1 MDKNHVAAINIALL
15 LIVFFLHLVVLNNL
29 VEEIPFKEQTARLE
43 YPKIIVEIYWEP
55 PMSGIAA
62 GSSMYDL
69 TLIGFIIA
77 IILNIAFI
85 LIPTK
90 RKPNQ

>member
-1 MDKNHVAAINIALL
+1 MDKNRVAAINIVLL
-15 LIVFFLHLVVLNNL
+15 LIVFFLHLVVLSNV
-29 VEEIPFKEQTARLE
+29 VEQIPFKEQTARLD

-62 GSSMYDL
+62 GWSMYDL

-77 IILNIAFI
+77 IILNITFI

>member
-1 MDKNHVAAINIALL
+1 LDKNHIAAINIALL
-15 LIVFFLHLVVLNNL
+15 LIVFLLHLFVLSNV
-29 VEEIPFKEQTARLE
+29 VEEIPFKEQTARFE
-43 YPKIIVEIYWEP
+43 YPKIIVEIYWAP
-55 PMSGIAA
+55 PKSGIAG

-90 RKPNQ
+90 RKQNQ

>member
-15 LIVFFLHLVVLNNL
+15 LIVFLLHLVVLNNL

-43 YPKIIVEIYWEP
+43 YPKIIVEIYWEE
-55 PMSGIAA
+55 PMHGIAA